1 MLTGGVHDKLYGEA
15 TDKLSQGLMTA
26 ATLAEVAVRLRTQAA
41 QRQAQIAARTGD
53 RPNAGPKPKPAP
65 SAAEAGAKRARTA
78 TTTKT
83 ATTKPKRQPRLR
95 RPQVLSDEQSR
106 SQWRR
111 AVPLEEN
118 PYQAGSYRFTGTVAP
133 EAPKRRQAQL
143 GQGLFALPE
152 PSKARGQWS
161 PLLPREPDPRRPG
174 IYLRPGVHG
183 RQQPWVMATPAPAK
197 TQALLPRPTP
207 QQAAAVRSR

>member
-1 MLTGGVHDKLYGEA
+1 MLTGVEHDSLYGEA
-15 TDKLSQGLMTA
+15 GAKLSQGLMTA
-26 ATLAEVAVRLRTQAA
+26 ATLAEMAVRLRTQAA
-41 QRQAQIAARTGD
+41 QRQAQIAARTGG
-53 RPNAGPKPKPAP
+53 PNAGPTPKPTR
-65 SAAEAGAKRARTA
+65 SAAEVRATRERIA
-78 TTTKT
+78 TTKT
-83 ATTKPKRQPRLR
+83 ATAKPKRQPRLR

-106 SQWRR
+106 GQWRR

-143 GQGLFALPE
+143 GQGLFALPK

-161 PLLPREPDPRRPG
+161 HLLPREPDPHRPG
-174 IYLRPGVHG
+174 IYLRPGVSG

-197 TQALLPRPTP
+197 TQALRPRPIP
-207 QQAAAVRSR
+207 QRPAAVRSR